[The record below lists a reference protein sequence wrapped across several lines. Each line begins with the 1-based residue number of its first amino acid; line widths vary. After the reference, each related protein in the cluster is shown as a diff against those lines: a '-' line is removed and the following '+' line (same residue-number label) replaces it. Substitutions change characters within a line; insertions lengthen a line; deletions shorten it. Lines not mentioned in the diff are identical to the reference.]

1 MLFLFLRLLLMTL
14 LALLVGVLLLLMRL
28 RGVLA
33 RLLLVGAWLLLL
45 LLFLLAGILWRL
57 VLRHFHYS
65 FRLAG
70 KQGLLTLVSSIADER
85 RLKGR
90 TDGHLPT
97 FAE

>member
-1 MLFLFLRLLLMTL
+1 MTL
-14 LALLVGVLLLLMRL
+14 VALLVGVLLLLLRL

-45 LLFLLAGILWRL
+45 LLFLLAGILWLL

-70 KQGLLTLVSSIADER
+70 KQGLLTLVPSIADER
-85 RLKGR
+85 RLDGR

>member
-1 MLFLFLRLLLMTL
+1 MTL
-14 LALLVGVLLLLMRL
+14 VALLVGVLLLLLRL

-45 LLFLLAGILWRL
+45 LFLLAGSLWRL

-85 RLKGR
+85 RL
-90 TDGHLPT
+90 
-97 FAE
+97 

>member
-1 MLFLFLRLLLMTL
+1 MTL
-14 LALLVGVLLLLMRL
+14 VALLVGVLLLLLRL

-33 RLLLVGAWLLLL
+33 RLLLVGAWLLL

>member
-14 LALLVGVLLLLMRL
+14 VAFLVGVLLLLLRL

-85 RLKGR
+85 RL
-90 TDGHLPT
+90 
-97 FAE
+97 

>member
-1 MLFLFLRLLLMTL
+1 LLFLFLRLLRMTL
-14 LALLVGVLLLLMRL
+14 VALLVGVLLLLLRL

-85 RLKGR
+85 RLGGR

>member
-14 LALLVGVLLLLMRL
+14 VALLVGILLLLLRL

-33 RLLLVGAWLLLL
+33 RLLLVGAWLLL

-85 RLKGR
+85 RL
-90 TDGHLPT
+90 
-97 FAE
+97 

>member
-1 MLFLFLRLLLMTL
+1 MTL
-14 LALLVGVLLLLMRL
+14 VALLVGVLLLLLRL

-90 TDGHLPT
+90 IDGHLPT

>member
-1 MLFLFLRLLLMTL
+1 MLFLFLRLLRMTL
-14 LALLVGVLLLLMRL
+14 VALLVGVLLLLLRL

-33 RLLLVGAWLLLL
+33 RLLLVGAWLLL

>member
-1 MLFLFLRLLLMTL
+1 MTL
-14 LALLVGVLLLLMRL
+14 VALLVGVLLLLLRL

-33 RLLLVGAWLLLL
+33 RLLLVGAWLLL

-65 FRLAG
+65 YRLAA

-90 TDGHLPT
+90 TDCHLPT

>member
-1 MLFLFLRLLLMTL
+1 V
-14 LALLVGVLLLLMRL
+14 ALCVGVLLLLLRL

-85 RLKGR
+85 RLKSR

>member
-1 MLFLFLRLLLMTL
+1 MTL
-14 LALLVGVLLLLMRL
+14 VALLVGVLLLLLRL

-45 LLFLLAGILWRL
+45 LLLLFLLAGILWLL

-70 KQGLLTLVSSIADER
+70 KQGLLTLVPSIADER

>member
-1 MLFLFLRLLLMTL
+1 MTL
-14 LALLVGVLLLLMRL
+14 VALLVGVLLLLLRL

-45 LLFLLAGILWRL
+45 LFLLAGILWLL

-85 RLKGR
+85 WLKGR

>member
-1 MLFLFLRLLLMTL
+1 MTL
-14 LALLVGVLLLLMRL
+14 VALLVGVLLLLLRL
-28 RGVLA
+28 RSVLA

-45 LLFLLAGILWRL
+45 LLFLLAGILWLL

-70 KQGLLTLVSSIADER
+70 KQGLLTLVLSIADER

-97 FAE
+97 FAG

>member
-1 MLFLFLRLLLMTL
+1 MTL
-14 LALLVGVLLLLMRL
+14 VALLVGVLLLLLRL

-85 RLKGR
+85 RL
-90 TDGHLPT
+90 
-97 FAE
+97 

>member
-1 MLFLFLRLLLMTL
+1 LLFLFLRLLLMTL
-14 LALLVGVLLLLMRL
+14 VALLVGVLLLLLRL

-45 LLFLLAGILWRL
+45 LLLLAGILWLL

-70 KQGLLTLVSSIADER
+70 KQGLLTLVLSIADER

-97 FAE
+97 FAG

>member
-1 MLFLFLRLLLMTL
+1 MTL
-14 LALLVGVLLLLMRL
+14 VALLVGVLLLLLRL

-70 KQGLLTLVSSIADER
+70 KQELLTLVSSIADER
-85 RLKGR
+85 RL
-90 TDGHLPT
+90 
-97 FAE
+97 

>member
-1 MLFLFLRLLLMTL
+1 MTL
-14 LALLVGVLLLLMRL
+14 VALLVGVLLLLLRL

-33 RLLLVGAWLLLL
+33 RLLLVGAWLLLLL

-85 RLKGR
+85 RLKSR

>member
-1 MLFLFLRLLLMTL
+1 MTL
-14 LALLVGVLLLLMRL
+14 VALLVGVLLLLLRL

-45 LLFLLAGILWRL
+45 LFLLAGILWLL

-97 FAE
+97 FSE